1 MKRELIDAAK
11 VFMLSYLSDGKIRKP
26 FDFDWDILGSSEFMV
41 FGMPRWNG
49 TPFFYALG
57 ELVEEGKV
65 IHEELKNGDQTY
77 KINNL

>member
-1 MKRELIDAAK
+1 MKRELIEAAK
-11 VFMLSYLSDGKIRKP
+11 VFMMSYLSDGKTRKP
-26 FDFDWDILGSSEFMV
+26 SDFDWDILGDSEFMV
-41 FGMPRWNG
+41 FGMPRWNA

-65 IHEELKNGDQTY
+65 IHKELKNGDQTY

>member
-1 MKRELIDAAK
+1 
-11 VFMLSYLSDGKIRKP
+11 
-26 FDFDWDILGSSEFMV
+26 MV
-41 FGMPRWNG
+41 FGMPRWND